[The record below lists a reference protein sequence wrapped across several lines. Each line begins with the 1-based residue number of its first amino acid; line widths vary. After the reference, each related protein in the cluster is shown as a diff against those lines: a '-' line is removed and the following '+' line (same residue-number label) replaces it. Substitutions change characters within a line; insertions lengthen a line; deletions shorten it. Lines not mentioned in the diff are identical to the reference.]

1 MGRRGKNRA
10 KLFFLYLNSVFK
22 ISSQAVVTTGL
33 CRKYNKWFLFV
44 KVTSAIPLYVIEIKW
59 IYPILRKIMAWRIAV
74 SIRYYRTPMFL
85 ISVLQTIGTLLL
97 LDHEHFYVSCLHR
110 NVDIYTDDKMWPT
123 LSSHRSMFTRD
134 WFNFTVV

>member
-1 MGRRGKNRA
+1 MGRRGKKN
-10 KLFFLYLNSVFK
+10 KTFFLCLTRVFK
-22 ISSQAVVTTGL
+22 VSSQAVITNRL
-33 CRKYNKWFLFV
+33 CRKYNKCFLFV
-44 KVTSAIPLYVIEIKW
+44 KISSAIPLYVIDIKLV
-59 IYPILRKIMAWRIAV
+59 YPILRKIMAWRIAL
-74 SIRYYRTPMFL
+74 SISYYRTPMLLF
-85 ISVLQTIGTLLL
+85 SMLQTIGTLLL